1 MRFAQHFGTTVEG
14 DDIDFTAL
22 KVWARGLHEFF
33 GGNDLGIGRR
43 VFVNTVFGGG
53 VGQIR
58 SDGNIIIRSA
68 DLLLLLSN
76 RFAQTVGGGVAAA
89 AFMFFH
95 FGKGEAFGIGSA
107 GKNR

>member
-1 MRFAQHFGTTVEG
+1 MRFAQHFSAAIEC

-22 KVWARGLHEFF
+22 KVWACGLHQFF
-33 GGNDLGIGRR
+33 SGNDLGIGRR
-43 VFVNTVFGGG
+43 VFVNAVFGGG

-58 SDGNIIIRSA
+58 GNRNIVAGGA
-68 DLLLLLSN
+68 DLLLLGN
-76 RFAQTVGGGVAAA
+76 RFAQTVGSGVAAA
-89 AFMFFH
+89 AGIFFY